1 MKMHQ
6 DTNDWS
12 SYLYKLREAELINN
26 LFFTVNHHYLHHIP
40 DIIRML
46 GPLRMYSARSMERT
60 IGEYKRKIKSSTNP
74 GADAAN
80 ILKAHA
86 QSRHEHT
93 VASSKR
99 RKQIVTPIDEGDE
112 DSPEYYGRMRTG
124 NMLSSWPIVENI
136 TGFKIKERMEV
147 FLRTLET
154 SANKIKVIDNLE
166 FRFNARVWIDGTI
179 YSSKLNK
186 REKRAGYYLRIKI
199 WIDENAHRKGKNKPV
214 AKMFFAKAYLHM
226 EYRPHITD
234 DRALALTLVYVYQ
247 VHIDGRSQMLYIQ
260 PSAQGKFMIVDS
272 RNIQGY
278 FGLLTASRNRSPYR
292 HYCIWPGMK
301 STKET
306 ISAVGLDM
314 SKLY

>member
-1 MKMHQ
+1 MYDIEMSKNAIPVVFNSQWKSLDKGKQRAVDWIEFLLYTVPALVVPSIAQDAEAARATMCLVRFCQHALQYSIKASEVDEMHQ
-6 DTNDWS
+6 DINDWS

-112 DSPEYYGRMRTG
+112 DSPEYYGR
-124 NMLSSWPIVENI
+124 
-136 TGFKIKERMEV
+136 
-147 FLRTLET
+147 
-154 SANKIKVIDNLE
+154 
-166 FRFNARVWIDGTI
+166 
-179 YSSKLNK
+179 
-186 REKRAGYYLRIKI
+186 
-199 WIDENAHRKGKNKPV
+199 
-214 AKMFFAKAYLHM
+214 
-226 EYRPHITD
+226 
-234 DRALALTLVYVYQ
+234 LTL
-247 VHIDGRSQMLYIQ
+247 
-260 PSAQGKFMIVDS
+260 P
-272 RNIQGY
+272 
-278 FGLLTASRNRSPYR
+278 
-292 HYCIWPGMK
+292 
-301 STKET
+301 T
-306 ISAVGLDM
+306 IEP
-314 SKLY
+314 